1 MVCSYT
7 VALVGRKGFSWVLRK
22 KQNMQIFSFNFE
34 ACKFSLNLTAT
45 GSKTEYLADWG
56 RSPGDLQKVQVG
68 VFHWSLSWNLLL
80 IWVKAHAYIKKSTV
94 FFQKVFKDSISAKC
108 CIFHISKRPDLDEQ
122 KEVYAPIK
130 WPQLR
135 LESLRMIVT
144 VPREQ
149 LIWQSMSSIWYAIKY
164 PMKLKFPLIEKKNAI
179 SYVHA
184 FKNEATLPQ

>member
-45 GSKTEYLADWG
+45 GSKTQSTWQTEVEARGTCRKFKWG
-56 RSPGDLQKVQVG
+56 CSTGVLVETSYWSESKRMPISRKVRSFFRKFLKTAFLQNVA
-68 VFHWSLSWNLLL
+68 F
-80 IWVKAHAYIKKSTV
+80 
-94 FFQKVFKDSISAKC
+94 
-108 CIFHISKRPDLDEQ
+108 FHISKRPDLDEQ

-164 PMKLKFPLIEKKNAI
+164 PMKLKFPLIEKKKRNLLRARI
-179 SYVHA
+179 
-184 FKNEATLPQ
+184 